1 MCTDHTQTVHKVQTS
16 NGEDNQW
23 GKRWL
28 VEKNSSGQ
36 KDLGEKVGPFPT
48 FPKRFGLKMTP
59 VYAKEDRS
67 WASQDEVWRIIPE
80 TTKSLMVSFLSE
92 VYESHVVCFYVYSQ
106 TLAQTKGGL

>member
-1 MCTDHTQTVHKVQTS
+1 MHRPHSDSTQSTS
-16 NGEDNQW
+16 NGEGNQW
-23 GKRWL
+23 GQRWL

-59 VYAKEDRS
+59 VYAIEKNRS
-67 WASQDEVWRIIPE
+67 WASQDEVWCMIPE
-80 TTKSLMVSFLSE
+80 TMKSLMVSFLSE

-106 TLAQTKGGL
+106 ALAQASGGL